1 MNTNSFPK
9 NEPLF
14 FIIIYWIGIICLIIR
29 IFGFPIFNNQLDK
42 TFGVIGF
49 GVMSLFFIRLIIYN
63 RKNKIN

>member
-1 MNTNSFPK
+1 MSINSYPK

-14 FIIIYWIGIICLIIR
+14 LKIIYWIGIICLIIR
-29 IFGFPIFNNQLDK
+29 IFGFPIVNNQLDK

-49 GVMSLFFIRLIIYN
+49 GTISLFFIRLIIYN